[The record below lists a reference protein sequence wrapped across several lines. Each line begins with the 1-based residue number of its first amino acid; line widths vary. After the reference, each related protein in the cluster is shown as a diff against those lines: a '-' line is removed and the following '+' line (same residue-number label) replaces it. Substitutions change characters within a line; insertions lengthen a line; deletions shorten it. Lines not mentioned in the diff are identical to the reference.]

1 MKFIRTFALAGVSFL
16 GMSAPAF
23 AQDAAPGDFDG
34 VAASADDAAY
44 GDDVIVVQARRRG
57 ESQQDVPLVVNAVTS
72 ENINKLNLREFQ
84 EIQSLVPGLQ
94 LASSA
99 NGIGT
104 QATLR
109 GVAYDVNASGNNGTI
124 EFYLNDAP
132 LSSGILFQS
141 MFDVEQIEVL
151 RGPQGTLRGRA
162 SPSGSITVTTRR
174 PDLYQAG
181 GYVMG
186 TINDLGTHNLN
197 AAINV
202 PIVEGIFGL
211 RVAGVVEEGDGNE
224 VRSINSGIDPFIK
237 TRGGRVSLRAEP
249 ADFISLSGSYLV
261 TQRKAVQFDQVESL
275 SLTTP
280 GAPVGQALISAG
292 DRQSVQFIPRRYE
305 QNFEVFNWQ
314 GQVRFAGQKID
325 YVGSRSKQRLDSLD
339 VNDDGGFFG
348 ATYPLALRQAAQTT
362 NTVSTQTTHELRLSN
377 DARVMGM
384 FDYVI
389 GGMHNKLSAPT
400 SLNTQTPL
408 FAGFGIEGPDFPSFV
423 TPGGITPAG
432 QNRGVM
438 FLQLID
444 TEVLRPAETREQSL
458 FANVTAHIGEATEI
472 SVGTRYIDYRSVGSL
487 TVGGVP
493 VAAATENRNADHWI
507 YSASVKH
514 NLTRDFMVYASF
526 GSSWRP
532 GSATNP
538 IQFRDLAN
546 PGPLLSSFYFP
557 EDETSN
563 SYEIGIK
570 STWLDNRLRVNLAA
584 FRQDFDNYAFS
595 SQNVYAAGLDAAG
608 AQRVFLA
615 SPALAVGVPV
625 RVEGFEGEID
635 FRASDRFSIGGTFAY
650 ALGKIRNGVI
660 PCNNYGGTVPSYSDI
675 IAANNGEQI
684 ATCAVNFRAGTNAP
698 FSATVQSEYLHPF
711 GPAMEGYVR
720 GLMVFNGH
728 SQNDPANDFDD
739 IASYGLFNFFA
750 GLRNPDGGWEI
761 GGYVKNAF
769 NVQRVLT
776 RTAQPLGVSYQQLN
790 CSAQALP
797 CAGGEPAVVFGQ
809 SGVSAYRGITMT
821 MPREF
826 GITATIRFG
835 SR

>member
-275 SLTTP
+275 SP
-280 GAPVGQALISAG
+280 GIA
-292 DRQSVQFIPRRYE
+292 
-305 QNFEVFNWQ
+305 
-314 GQVRFAGQKID
+314 
-325 YVGSRSKQRLDSLD
+325 SRCS
-339 VNDDGGFFG
+339 
-348 ATYPLALRQAAQTT
+348 
-362 NTVSTQTTHELRLSN
+362 
-377 DARVMGM
+377 
-384 FDYVI
+384 
-389 GGMHNKLSAPT
+389 
-400 SLNTQTPL
+400 
-408 FAGFGIEGPDFPSFV
+408 SF
-423 TPGGITPAG
+423 
-432 QNRGVM
+432 R
-438 FLQLID
+438 
-444 TEVLRPAETREQSL
+444 
-458 FANVTAHIGEATEI
+458 
-472 SVGTRYIDYRSVGSL
+472 
-487 TVGGVP
+487 
-493 VAAATENRNADHWI
+493 AATSR
-507 YSASVKH
+507 
-514 NLTRDFMVYASF
+514 
-526 GSSWRP
+526 
-532 GSATNP
+532 
-538 IQFRDLAN
+538 
-546 PGPLLSSFYFP
+546 
-557 EDETSN
+557 TSRC
-563 SYEIGIK
+563 
-570 STWLDNRLRVNLAA
+570 STGRARC
-584 FRQDFDNYAFS
+584 
-595 SQNVYAAGLDAAG
+595 
-608 AQRVFLA
+608 A
-615 SPALAVGVPV
+615 SPARRSTTSA
-625 RVEGFEGEID
+625 
-635 FRASDRFSIGGTFAY
+635 RAASSGST
-650 ALGKIRNGVI
+650 AL
-660 PCNNYGGTVPSYSDI
+660 T
-675 IAANNGEQI
+675 
-684 ATCAVNFRAGTNAP
+684 
-698 FSATVQSEYLHPF
+698 
-711 GPAMEGYVR
+711 
-720 GLMVFNGH
+720 
-728 SQNDPANDFDD
+728 
-739 IASYGLFNFFA
+739 
-750 GLRNPDGGWEI
+750 
-761 GGYVKNAF
+761 
-769 NVQRVLT
+769 
-776 RTAQPLGVSYQQLN
+776 
-790 CSAQALP
+790 
-797 CAGGEPAVVFGQ
+797 
-809 SGVSAYRGITMT
+809 
-821 MPREF
+821 
-826 GITATIRFG
+826 
-835 SR
+835 